1 MVLRENNHSVTSV
14 AWRLFPF
21 MQIFLRTYSYL
32 DTRFS
37 IYPKIREKPMQICIP
52 QRSSYNIRV
61 TRNLS
66 IRKICISF
74 FILFPKYGNAD
85 KTSSKDNE
93 FRSIHKHYYL
103 YEVSHMSS
111 GFTPYIQSLHLS
123 ACSFL
128 CRFSG
133 TFSFSLQEKKYY
145 NPLAESRPM
154 YTLSCRSVTRHCR
167 GISPP
172 LSGDISVLARGY
184 LRLCSQISPS
194 MAYHAPINS
203 DNGLLP
209 YIFKVRVPIRQGA
222 NLTGTPIKP
231 PSSFRPTMM
240 PAPKLLNYGQ
250 RKLPSIRSDT
260 SL

>member
-61 TRNLS
+61 TRNLY
-66 IRKICISF
+66 IRKICISL
-74 FILFPKYGNAD
+74 FILIPEYGNAD

-133 TFSFSLQEKKYY
+133 TFSFSLQEKKILQPIGGIKANVHLILSVSHTALREDIPVLVRRY
-145 NPLAESRPM
+145 LRP
-154 YTLSCRSVTRHCR
+154 CPR
-167 GISPP
+167 ISPP
-172 LSGDISVLARGY
+172 LLADISA
-184 LRLCSQISPS
+184 
-194 MAYHAPINS
+194 H
-203 DNGLLP
+203 GLSCP
-209 YIFKVRVPIRQGA
+209 
-222 NLTGTPIKP
+222 
-231 PSSFRPTMM
+231 
-240 PAPKLLNYGQ
+240 
-250 RKLPSIRSDT
+250 D
-260 SL
+260 

>member
-14 AWRLFPF
+14 AWHLFPF
-21 MQIFLRTYSYL
+21 MQIFLLACSCR
-32 DTRFS
+32 DIRFS
-37 IYPKIREKPMQICIP
+37 IYPEIRKKPMQICIP

-61 TRNLS
+61 TRNLY
-66 IRKICISF
+66 IRKICISL
-74 FILFPKYGNAD
+74 FILIPEYGNAD

-93 FRSIHKHYYL
+93 SQSIHKHYYL

-111 GFTPYIQSLHLS
+111 GFTPYIPSLHLS

-184 LRLCSQISPS
+184 LRPCPRISPPLLADIS
-194 MAYHAPINS
+194 VH
-203 DNGLLP
+203 GLSCP
-209 YIFKVRVPIRQGA
+209 
-222 NLTGTPIKP
+222 
-231 PSSFRPTMM
+231 
-240 PAPKLLNYGQ
+240 
-250 RKLPSIRSDT
+250 D
-260 SL
+260 

>member
-37 IYPKIREKPMQICIP
+37 IYPEIREKPMQICIP

-103 YEVSHMSS
+103 YEC
-111 GFTPYIQSLHLS
+111 PICRPDSLHTSKASTSPRAASCVDS
-123 ACSFL
+123 AA
-128 CRFSG
+128 RFP
-133 TFSFSLQEKKYY
+133 FRFKKKKYY

-209 YIFKVRVPIRQGA
+209 
-222 NLTGTPIKP
+222 
-231 PSSFRPTMM
+231 
-240 PAPKLLNYGQ
+240 
-250 RKLPSIRSDT
+250 
-260 SL
+260 

>member
-52 QRSSYNIRV
+52 QRNSYNIRV

-93 FRSIHKHYYL
+93 LRSIHKHYYL

-111 GFTPYIQSLHLS
+111 GFTPYIPSLHLS

-133 TFSFSLQEKKYY
+133 TFSFSLQEKKILQPIGGIKA
-145 NPLAESRPM
+145 NVHLI
-154 YTLSCRSVTRHCR
+154 LSVSHTALR

-203 DNGLLP
+203 ANGLLP
-209 YIFKVRVPIRQGA
+209 
-222 NLTGTPIKP
+222 
-231 PSSFRPTMM
+231 
-240 PAPKLLNYGQ
+240 
-250 RKLPSIRSDT
+250 
-260 SL
+260 

>member
-52 QRSSYNIRV
+52 QRNSYNIRV

-93 FRSIHKHYYL
+93 LRSIHKHYYL

-111 GFTPYIQSLHLS
+111 GFTPYIPSLHLS

-133 TFSFSLQEKKYY
+133 TFSFSLQEKKILQPIGGIKANVHLILSVSHTALRGDIPALVRRY
-145 NPLAESRPM
+145 LRP
-154 YTLSCRSVTRHCR
+154 CPR
-167 GISPP
+167 ISPP
-172 LSGDISVLARGY
+172 LLADISV
-184 LRLCSQISPS
+184 
-194 MAYHAPINS
+194 H
-203 DNGLLP
+203 GLSCP
-209 YIFKVRVPIRQGA
+209 
-222 NLTGTPIKP
+222 
-231 PSSFRPTMM
+231 
-240 PAPKLLNYGQ
+240 
-250 RKLPSIRSDT
+250 D
-260 SL
+260 

>member
-14 AWRLFPF
+14 AWHLFPF

-66 IRKICISF
+66 IRKICISL
-74 FILFPKYGNAD
+74 FILIPKYGNAD

-133 TFSFSLQEKKYY
+133 TFSFSLQEKNTTTHWRNQGQCTLYPVGQSHGIAGGY
-145 NPLAESRPM
+145 PRP
-154 YTLSCRSVTRHCR
+154 C
-167 GISPP
+167 PE
-172 LSGDISVLARGY
+172 
-184 LRLCSQISPS
+184 ISPS
-194 MAYHAPINS
+194 LPADISAFARRYLRPWPIMPRLIPTTGYYHKYS
-203 DNGLLP
+203 
-209 YIFKVRVPIRQGA
+209 
-222 NLTGTPIKP
+222 
-231 PSSFRPTMM
+231 
-240 PAPKLLNYGQ
+240 
-250 RKLPSIRSDT
+250 RSA
-260 SL
+260 SR

>member
-154 YTLSCRSVTRHCR
+154 YTLSYRSVTRHC
-167 GISPP
+167 G
-172 LSGDISVLARGY
+172 GY
-184 LRLCSQISPS
+184 PRPCPEISPS
-194 MAYHAPINS
+194 LLADISAFARRYLRPWPIMPRLIPPTGYYHKYSRSAP
-203 DNGLLP
+203 
-209 YIFKVRVPIRQGA
+209 R
-222 NLTGTPIKP
+222 
-231 PSSFRPTMM
+231 
-240 PAPKLLNYGQ
+240 
-250 RKLPSIRSDT
+250 
-260 SL
+260 

>member
-21 MQIFLRTYSYL
+21 MQIFLRTYSCR
-32 DTRFS
+32 DIRFS
-37 IYPKIREKPMQICIP
+37 IYPKIRKKPMQICIP

-66 IRKICISF
+66 IRKICISL
-74 FILFPKYGNAD
+74 FILIPEYGNAD

-111 GFTPYIQSLHLS
+111 VFTPYIPSFHLS
-123 ACSFL
+123 AYSFL

-145 NPLAESRPM
+145 NPLTESRPM
-154 YTLSCRSVTRHCR
+154 YTLSCRSVTRHC
-167 GISPP
+167 G
-172 LSGDISVLARGY
+172 GY
-184 LRLCSQISPS
+184 PRPCPEISPS
-194 MAYHAPINS
+194 LPADISAFARRYLRPWPIMPRLIPPTGYYHKYSRSAP
-203 DNGLLP
+203 
-209 YIFKVRVPIRQGA
+209 R
-222 NLTGTPIKP
+222 
-231 PSSFRPTMM
+231 
-240 PAPKLLNYGQ
+240 
-250 RKLPSIRSDT
+250 
-260 SL
+260 

>member
-14 AWRLFPF
+14 AWHLFPF
-21 MQIFLRTYSYL
+21 MQIFLRACSCR

-37 IYPKIREKPMQICIP
+37 IYPKIRKKPMQICIP

-85 KTSSKDNE
+85 KMSSKDNE

-103 YEVSHMSS
+103 YKVSHMSS

-133 TFSFSLQEKKYY
+133 TFPFSLQEKKILQPIGGIKA
-145 NPLAESRPM
+145 NVHFI
-154 YTLSCRSVTRHCR
+154 LSVSHTALR
-167 GISPP
+167 
-172 LSGDISVLARGY
+172 GDIPALVRRY
-184 LRLCSQISPS
+184 LRLCSRISPPLPADIS
-194 MAYHAPINS
+194 VH
-203 DNGLLP
+203 GLSCP
-209 YIFKVRVPIRQGA
+209 
-222 NLTGTPIKP
+222 
-231 PSSFRPTMM
+231 
-240 PAPKLLNYGQ
+240 
-250 RKLPSIRSDT
+250 D
-260 SL
+260 

>member
-37 IYPKIREKPMQICIP
+37 IYPKIKEKPMQICIP

-93 FRSIHKHYYL
+93 LRSIHKHYYL

-111 GFTPYIQSLHLS
+111 GFTPYIPSLHLS

-133 TFSFSLQEKKYY
+133 TFSFSLQEKKILQPIGGIKANVHLILSVSHTALRGDIPALVRRYLR
-145 NPLAESRPM
+145 PCSR
-154 YTLSCRSVTRHCR
+154 
-167 GISPP
+167 ISPP
-172 LSGDISVLARGY
+172 LLADISV
-184 LRLCSQISPS
+184 
-194 MAYHAPINS
+194 H
-203 DNGLLP
+203 GLSCP
-209 YIFKVRVPIRQGA
+209 
-222 NLTGTPIKP
+222 
-231 PSSFRPTMM
+231 
-240 PAPKLLNYGQ
+240 
-250 RKLPSIRSDT
+250 D
-260 SL
+260 

>member
-1 MVLRENNHSVTSV
+1 MVLRENNHSVTSA
-14 AWRLFPF
+14 AWHLFPF

-128 CRFSG
+128 CRFNG
-133 TFSFSLQEKKYY
+133 TFSFSLQEKKILQPIGGIKANVHFILSVSHTALQGDIPALVRRY
-145 NPLAESRPM
+145 LRP
-154 YTLSCRSVTRHCR
+154 CPR
-167 GISPP
+167 ISPP
-172 LSGDISVLARGY
+172 LLADISV
-184 LRLCSQISPS
+184 
-194 MAYHAPINS
+194 H
-203 DNGLLP
+203 GLSCP
-209 YIFKVRVPIRQGA
+209 
-222 NLTGTPIKP
+222 
-231 PSSFRPTMM
+231 
-240 PAPKLLNYGQ
+240 
-250 RKLPSIRSDT
+250 D
-260 SL
+260 